1 MAFFIKQN
9 GGDKMGGA
17 FSSCSCEL
25 EAGGQVGENVKG
37 EIDLKVE
44 INGKEETKKEEEKN
58 D

>member
-1 MAFFIKQN
+1 
-9 GGDKMGGA
+9 MGGA

-25 EAGGQVGENVKG
+25 EASGQVSENVKG